1 MYAARKGFL
10 PTIECLVEKGAELEA
25 TNSDGNTA
33 LHLTSRKGWLTSVKY
48 LLQKGANLHAKNNAG
63 DTALHLASKEGHSST
78 LQYLVEKG
86 GQVLISPTF
95 LRGFFARKFRAKLF
109 CAYILGLNF
118 FWHKNIGAYAL
129 I

>member
-10 PTIECLVEKGAELEA
+10 PTIECLVAKGAELEA
-25 TNSDGNTA
+25 RNSDGNTA

-48 LLQKGANLHAKNNAG
+48 LLQKGANMQAKNNAG

-86 GQVLISPTF
+86 GQVIISPTF
-95 LRGFFARKFRAKLF
+95 YAWLFRTKVSCKAFFCLLFRF
-109 CAYILGLNF
+109 
-118 FWHKNIGAYAL
+118 
-129 I
+129 

>member
-48 LLQKGANLHAKNNAG
+48 LLQKGANLEAKNEAG
-63 DTALHLASKEGHSST
+63 DTALHLASKEGHLST
-78 LQYLVEKG
+78 LQFLVDNG
-86 GQVLISPTF
+86 RQVSILSTFSIFWRQKISNPKNSVVIF
-95 LRGFFARKFRAKLF
+95 GA
-109 CAYILGLNF
+109 
-118 FWHKNIGAYAL
+118 KNIGKNAL
-129 I
+129 IKR